1 MARPNSRIYYAC
13 QAVSMSGPYGINPNA
28 GLTQAFQYIPGIQSV
43 TVGTNFSLQ
52 PVFQFGQ
59 SELYENMES
68 IPEVDISLSK
78 LFDGWPMLYHLAV
91 GQGKLSEVM
100 HHRCGVRLSIGM
112 DTDKPFGTNAQHQA
126 PSQLTM
132 IPAYLS
138 SATFSL
144 GVADK
149 FTETVTLVSN
159 DRSWA
164 STQGESLSSPNPDT
178 SLTADGRS
186 APTALGIGQKQH
198 LNLVETILPNGL
210 TTNKKL
216 LDENIV
222 LNATHTR
229 SLFGGIPAGSHIQS
243 INITVNLGREPI
255 YELGKRTPF
264 SRPITFPAEISCEIA
279 VIAVGGDDIG
289 YASSYTPCAN
299 PKLVEDKAIKVVL
312 CDGTTFDLGKKN
324 KLKSISYAG
333 DTGGGNTIATY
344 VYSTYNDFTFKP
356 REFTRGTMDALGVL
370 GGPASVP
377 DIPSSVGWF
386 ETYPPT
392 DIQ

>member
-13 QAVSMSGPYGINPNA
+13 QAVSMSGPYGINSNV
-28 GLTQAFQYIPGIQSV
+28 GLNQAFQYVPGIQSV

-112 DTDKPFGTNAQHQA
+112 DTDKPFGTNAQAQA

-159 DRSWA
+159 DRSWTN
-164 STQGESLSSPNPDT
+164 TQANSLNSPNA
-178 SLTADGRS
+178 SIADNLSGRS
-186 APTALGIGQKQH
+186 APTGLGIGQKQH
-198 LNLVETILPNGL
+198 LNLVETILPTGWNG
-210 TTNKKL
+210 KAL
-216 LDENIV
+216 LDTAIV

-279 VIAVGGDDIG
+279 VIAIGGDDIG
-289 YASSYTPCAN
+289 YASSPTPCAN

-324 KLKSISYAG
+324 KLKSISYTG
-333 DTGGGNTIATY
+333 DTGGGNTVATY
-344 VYSTYNDFTFKP
+344 VYSTYNDFTFLP
-356 REFTRGTMDALGVL
+356 RTTFGFMNNDGVL
-370 GGPASVP
+370 TGFGDGGISN
-377 DIPSSVGWF
+377 WF
-386 ETYPPT
+386 EYNPPAE
-392 DIQ
+392 IQ